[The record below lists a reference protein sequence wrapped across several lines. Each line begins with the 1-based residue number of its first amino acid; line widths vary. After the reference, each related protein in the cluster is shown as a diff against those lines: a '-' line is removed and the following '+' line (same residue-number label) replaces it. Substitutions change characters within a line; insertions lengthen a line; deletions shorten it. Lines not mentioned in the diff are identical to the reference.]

1 MMQQIEAV
9 SSVYKAIKQNDA
21 KSMSNDRNI
30 CQHIVNISELFNHIQ
45 PQSQVNA
52 SVSRHWGRASQS
64 QKVQLREICRNVP
77 RKV

>member
-52 SVSRHWGRASQS
+52 SVSRH
-64 QKVQLREICRNVP
+64 
-77 RKV
+77 